1 MRRRTRSWLLLC
13 AVLTG
18 MLGLGLGLTLA
29 RDIPVAALLPEY
41 ATGASRFIDV
51 DGMKVHYR
59 DEGSGPPLLLLHG
72 TGASLHT
79 FNAWAAALSP
89 HFRVVR
95 MDLPGFGLTGPSP
108 GADYSIP
115 AFVAFVESFRK
126 AVGLERFALG
136 GNSLGG
142 QIAWSYAVQYPER
155 VTELILVDSAG
166 YPIHR
171 PVLLFRLARTPVLS
185 SLLAL
190 MDPGFLV
197 KKTLHEAYGDAGKV
211 TPELSERYRRLAL
224 REGNRAAFVARAQV
238 ASVDTSADISKV
250 RARTLLLW
258 GEKDRLIP
266 VEHATR
272 FAKAIPGAQ
281 LIVYEAVGHVPME
294 EIGER
299 SAADVDS
306 FLTRVGVEGDVRVL
320 GVPRP

>member
-238 ASVDTSADISKV
+238 ASVDECGHLEGRGAD
-250 RARTLLLW
+250 A
-258 GEKDRLIP
+258 
-266 VEHATR
+266 
-272 FAKAIPGAQ
+272 F
-281 LIVYEAVGHVPME
+281 AVG
-294 EIGER
+294 R
-299 SAADVDS
+299 
-306 FLTRVGVEGDVRVL
+306 EGPPHSRGARHAVCEGHSGRTTHRLRGGGACAHGGDWRAL
-320 GVPRP
+320 GSRRGQLPHPGRCRR